1 MSKFTQGEWEWDKE
15 NCLVFT
21 TMYSEDGSSERYYV
35 ADFEMDYA
43 ISREE
48 REANA
53 RLIAA
58 APEMYELLKSLVNT
72 LLAHSYSSYSQD
84 KVIRI
89 ANLLARIDGEEEV
102 HD

>member
-1 MSKFTQGEWEWDKE
+1 MSKFTQGKWEWDKE

-21 TMYSEDGSSERYYV
+21 TMHSEDGSSERYYV

-53 RLIAA
+53 RLIAS
-58 APEMYELLKSLVNT
+58 APEMYELLESLV
-72 LLAHSYSSYSQD
+72 AHSYSQD
-84 KVIRI
+84 KAIRI
-89 ANLLARIDGEEEV
+89 ANLLARIDGEEEN
-102 HD
+102 DD

>member
-53 RLIAA
+53 RLIAS
-58 APEMYELLKSLVNT
+58 APEMYELLESLVNI
-72 LLAHSYSSYSQD
+72 LLAHSYSQD
-84 KVIRI
+84 KAIRI
-89 ANLLARIDGEEEV
+89 VDLLARIDGEEKV

>member
-1 MSKFTQGEWEWDKE
+1 MSKFTQGKWEWDKE

-21 TMYSEDGSSERYYV
+21 TIFTVHGSSERYYV
-35 ADFEMDYA
+35 ADFELDYA

-58 APEMYELLKSLVNT
+58 APEMYELLESLVNI
-72 LLAHSYSSYSQD
+72 LLVHSYSQE
-84 KVIRI
+84 KAIRI
-89 ANLLARIDGEEEV
+89 ANLLARIDGKEEN
-102 HD
+102 DD

>member
-1 MSKFTQGEWEWDKE
+1 MSKFTQGKWEWDKE

-58 APEMYELLKSLVNT
+58 APEMYELLESLVNI
-72 LLAHSYSSYSQD
+72 LLVHSYSQD
-84 KVIRI
+84 KAIRI
-89 ANLLARIDGEEEV
+89 ANLLARIDGEEEN
-102 HD
+102 DD